1 MLIIMKINSFKIK
14 ANYVSNDFLLKK
26 KKMLYTIYKLFYY
39 SANVI
44 IEMKKMLKYI
54 TISRISS

>member
-1 MLIIMKINSFKIK
+1 MKINSFKIK

>member
-1 MLIIMKINSFKIK
+1 MLIIMKISSFKIK
-14 ANYVSNDFLLKK
+14 ANYVSNDFLLTKRK
-26 KKMLYTIYKLFYY
+26 CFTYKLFYY

-44 IEMKKMLKYI
+44 IEMKKMFKYI